1 MDINYNE
8 LFDIETAE
16 TVSEPNEGTEETPVE
31 EQQEQQEQPAEEQE
45 PKEPEKPEQTP
56 EERSRQAEGRRRREW
71 EERGAKAERERN
83 DALIASMGIVYPD
96 GHEKAGQVISTLDE
110 LEAYK
115 KNLRDARFKEGRAND
130 GDIREVVREE
140 MAKAREPERSAET
153 QPSLDSRI
161 DAELRQIQALD
172 PDLAQLKSS
181 GDVLTAILQSDYG
194 QQFRSYVD
202 RKMTFLEAYKLAAG
216 DKLDKRRA
224 DQAAE
229 AARVQAASKDHLSAT
244 GSRGQGALSVPADI
258 MAQYRVFM
266 PDASPEEIQKHYNA
280 DRKRYGP
287 K

>member
-16 TVSEPNEGTEETPVE
+16 TVEAQGNDGTESTPVE
-31 EQQEQQEQPAEEQE
+31 PQEGNEAQEQTQPTEGEKAQES
-45 PKEPEKPEQTP
+45 EPEKQEQTT
-56 EERSRQAEGRRRREW
+56 EERARQAEGRRRREW

-83 DALIASMGIVYPD
+83 SALLARLGIKNPNTDEVFT
-96 GHEKAGQVISTLDE
+96 TLDE
-110 LEAYK
+110 LEAYEK
-115 KNLRDARFKEGRAND
+115 GLRDTRLKEGRAND

-140 MAKAREPERSAET
+140 IARASEPEKSAET
-153 QPSLDSRI
+153 SPSSPQRDPRI
-161 DAELRQIQALD
+161 DAELAEIKRLD
-172 PDLAQLKSS
+172 PEMEDLK
-181 GDVLTAILQSDYG
+181 AILNSEYG
-194 QQFRSYVD
+194 PQFRRLVNAGES
-202 RKMTFLEAYKLAAG
+202 FLEAFKYVAR
-216 DKLDKRRA
+216 DKLDKQRA
-224 DQAAE
+224 DKAAE
-229 AARVQAASKDHLSAT
+229 AARIQAASKDHLSAT